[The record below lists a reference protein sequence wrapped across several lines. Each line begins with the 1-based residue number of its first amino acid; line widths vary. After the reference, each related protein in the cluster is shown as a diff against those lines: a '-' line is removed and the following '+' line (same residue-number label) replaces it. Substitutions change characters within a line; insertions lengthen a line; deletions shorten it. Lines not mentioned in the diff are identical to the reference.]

1 MQRHSLLALFVL
13 AAPAWSVRAQ
23 DTNSRT
29 FEQVAASV
37 QQQLEQSIAELSTL
51 REQMAVEKI
60 PLSKRLG
67 ELEGEL
73 AKVRADYQQQVRQL
87 DGRTLDLSNLR
98 TEIKARNEEAAY
110 LGNLLGEYT
119 RNFEARL
126 HIGELHRYQQPLETA
141 KLAPENKTLT
151 EEQVFAAQAALLAT
165 TLGRLESALG
175 GDRFDGTAIDSNGKV
190 QNGTFVLVGPVALF
204 RAADG
209 TAVGTA
215 EQRLGSLEP
224 TVLPLPTPELNAAA
238 VQLCTTGA
246 GEFPFDATL
255 GNAHKLA
262 ATQDSLWQ
270 HILKGGPVMW
280 PILGLA
286 GAALLVAL
294 AKWLSMLL
302 VRSPSEKRLQ
312 GLLAAVARR
321 DRAGAEAAV
330 AAIPGPAGSMLAVGV
345 AHLDEPRE
353 LVEEVMY
360 ETVLATRL
368 RLNAWL
374 PFIAITSS
382 SAPLLGLLG
391 TVTGIMNTFTLM
403 TVFGT
408 GDPKT
413 LSTGISEA
421 LITTEFGLYVAIP
434 SLLLYALL
442 SRKAKRVIDRMEQ
455 CAVGLVNQMGKTP
468 LVDGGA
474 PAPLEEAVA

>member
-1 MQRHSLLALFVL
+1 MQRFHLLILSLL
-13 AAPAWSVRAQ
+13 AAPALSVRAQ
-23 DTNSRT
+23 DTTPKT
-29 FEQVAASV
+29 FEQVSAAV
-37 QQQLEQSIAELSTL
+37 QEQLEQSLGELTAL
-51 REQMAVEKI
+51 REQMAQEKI

-73 AKVRADYQQQVRQL
+73 TKVRADYQTQVRQL

-110 LGNLLGEYT
+110 LGNLLSEYT

-126 HIGELHRYQQPLETA
+126 HIGELHRYAKPLETA
-141 KLAPENKTLT
+141 KLAPENKTLS
-151 EEQVFAAQAALLAT
+151 EEQVFAAQAALLGT
-165 TLGRLESALG
+165 SLDRLEEAIG
-175 GDRFDGTAIDSNGKV
+175 GVRFDGKAVDANGKV
-190 QNGTFVLVGPVALF
+190 QTGQFVMVGPVALF
-204 RAADG
+204 RSADG

-224 TVLPLPTPELNAAA
+224 TILPLPTPELNAA
-238 VQLCTTGA
+238 VDHLCTTGA
-246 GEFPFDATL
+246 GDFPLDVTL

-270 HILKGGPVMW
+270 HFLKGGPVMY
-280 PILGLA
+280 PIMGLA
-286 GAALLVAL
+286 AAALLVAL
-294 AKWLSMLL
+294 AKWLSMLF
-302 VRSPSEKRLQ
+302 VRSPSEKRVQ
-312 GLLAAVARR
+312 QLLAAVARR
-321 DRAGAEAAV
+321 DRAGAEAAT
-330 AAIPGPAGSMLAVGV
+330 AAMPGPAGRMLAVGV

-360 ETVLATRL
+360 ETVLSTRL

-421 LITTEFGLYVAIP
+421 LITTESGLYVAIP

-442 SRKAKRVIDRMEQ
+442 SRKAKRVVDRMEQ
-455 CAVGLVNQMGKTP
+455 CAVGLVNQMGKKP
-468 LVDGGA
+468 LTHGDA
-474 PAPLEEAVA
+474 PTPLEEAVA

>member
-1 MQRHSLLALFVL
+1 MQRFSMLALFVL

-23 DTNSRT
+23 DTNSKT
-29 FEQVAASV
+29 FEQVSASV
-37 QQQLEQSIAELSTL
+37 QQQLEQSVTELSAL
-51 REQMAVEKI
+51 REQMAAEKI

-73 AKVRADYQQQVRQL
+73 ARVRADYQQQVRQL

-126 HIGELHRYQQPLETA
+126 HIGELHRYQKPLETA
-141 KLAPENKTLT
+141 KLAPENKSLS
-151 EEQVFAAQAALLAT
+151 EEQVFSAQAALLAT
-165 TLGRLESALG
+165 SLGRLEASLG
-175 GDRFDGTAIDSNGKV
+175 GDRFDGTAIDANGKV
-190 QNGTFVLVGPVALF
+190 QTGTFVLVGPVALF

-209 TAVGTA
+209 SAVGTA

-238 VQLCTTGA
+238 TQLCTTGS
-246 GEFPFDATL
+246 GLLPLDATL

-270 HILKGGPVMW
+270 HLMKGGPVMY
-280 PILGLA
+280 PIMALA
-286 GAALLVAL
+286 AAALLVAL
-294 AKWLSMLL
+294 AKWLSMLF
-302 VRSPSEKRLQ
+302 VRSPSEKRVQ
-312 GLLAAVARR
+312 ALLAAVARR

-330 AAIPGPAGSMLAVGV
+330 AAIPGPAGRMLTVGV

-353 LVEEVMY
+353 LVEEVMF
-360 ETVLATRL
+360 ETVLSTRL

-374 PFIAITSS
+374 PFIAISSS

-421 LITTEFGLYVAIP
+421 LITTECGLYVAIP
-434 SLLLYALL
+434 SLLFYALL
-442 SRKAKRVIDRMEQ
+442 SRKARRIVDRMEQ

-468 LVDGGA
+468 LMGGGA

>member
-1 MQRHSLLALFVL
+1 
-13 AAPAWSVRAQ
+13 
-23 DTNSRT
+23 
-29 FEQVAASV
+29 
-37 QQQLEQSIAELSTL
+37 
-51 REQMAVEKI
+51 
-60 PLSKRLG
+60 
-67 ELEGEL
+67 
-73 AKVRADYQQQVRQL
+73 
-87 DGRTLDLSNLR
+87 
-98 TEIKARNEEAAY
+98 
-110 LGNLLGEYT
+110 
-119 RNFEARL
+119 
-126 HIGELHRYQQPLETA
+126 
-141 KLAPENKTLT
+141 
-151 EEQVFAAQAALLAT
+151 
-165 TLGRLESALG
+165 
-175 GDRFDGTAIDSNGKV
+175 
-190 QNGTFVLVGPVALF
+190 
-204 RAADG
+204 
-209 TAVGTA
+209 
-215 EQRLGSLEP
+215 
-224 TVLPLPTPELNAAA
+224 
-238 VQLCTTGA
+238 
-246 GEFPFDATL
+246 
-255 GNAHKLA
+255 
-262 ATQDSLWQ
+262 
-270 HILKGGPVMW
+270 MW
-280 PILGLA
+280 PIMGLA
-286 GAALLVAL
+286 AAALLVAL
-294 AKWLSMLL
+294 AKWLSMLF
-302 VRSPSEKRLQ
+302 VRSPSDKRVQ
-312 GLLAAVARR
+312 ALLAAVARR

-330 AAIPGPAGSMLAVGV
+330 AAIPGPAGRMLAVGV

-391 TVTGIMNTFTLM
+391 TVTGIMNTFTLK